1 MKKILYPLTL
11 LMAVFALP
19 SCDSAE
25 DDGESPASMPADGVI
40 RISARV
46 AETAATRA
54 EISYTG
60 DFALY
65 IGPTEV
71 TNDFSYNNVY
81 FSRENGAWAPQSGQ
95 TLHWMS
101 SRVPYSYSAY
111 APVHGEDGEG
121 ISSGADGVDD
131 RIPYNIGSED
141 LEDLLWTGVPASAG
155 RTAPDLVN
163 EDGKLELVFEHK
175 YCQVN
180 VELTIGNA
188 LYTISHNQ
196 DYSSC
201 PVKYVTLTD
210 PQGQGLFNVRTGEFE
225 EGTSATVDLTPS
237 EINDENYTA
246 ATSTTSGHY
255 VTTTQYMTSGV
266 HEVTVGISRT
276 EGDPTAVAYS
286 YTLPARHYEGGKVYT
301 LKIKVGESI
310 VNFSGVKVRN
320 WRNLEEVDSDL
331 PNGTTVR
338 MSEDLG
344 GSYMDY
350 RSDGDNLYASSA
362 NYFVSWPEDDATSKV
377 IRAVVNSNKAYYLSY
392 VGLDIPSDQSS
403 STQAADFL
411 AFVGEITRDP
421 MADDPYAAGFRFE
434 HLTSQVNVQI
444 ASASEKYADCVFD
457 VRVYSY
463 PVLYDSYDVTNNYAI
478 YVIPSLKYDDKESY
492 MALTGGM
499 LEVTPMNSNSMKI
512 GTTAT
517 CLVAPTPACPT
528 QSFIKVQPKDA
539 SGSAVGDALYLTGIP
554 KLEYGYSYT
563 FRLSVT
569 EDGVAVVE

>member
-46 AETAATRA
+46 AEAEATRA

-71 TNDFSYNNVY
+71 TSEFSYNNVY
-81 FSRENGAWAPQSGQ
+81 FSRNGEAWAPKSGQ

-111 APVHGEDGEG
+111 APVHGKDGEG

-131 RIPYNIGSED
+131 RIPYNILDED

-155 RTAPDLVN
+155 MKAPDLVN
-163 EDGKLELVFEHK
+163 EDGELELVFEHK

-196 DYSSC
+196 DYNSC

-225 EGTSATVDLTPS
+225 EGTPATVDLTPS

-246 ATSTTSGHY
+246 GTSTTSGRY
-255 VTTTQYMTSGV
+255 LSPTQFMTSGV
-266 HEVTVGISRT
+266 HEVTVGVSRT
-276 EGDPTAVAYS
+276 DGDPTAVAYS

-310 VNFSGVKVRN
+310 VNFTGVKVRN
-320 WRNLEEVDSDL
+320 WRNLEEADSDL
-331 PNGTTVR
+331 PNGTTVH
-338 MSEDLG
+338 MSEDFG
-344 GSYMDY
+344 GYYMDY
-350 RSDGDNLYASSA
+350 RSEGENLYSSWDG
-362 NYFVSWPEDDATSKV
+362 YFVSWPGDDATSKV
-377 IRAVVNSNKAYYLSY
+377 IRAVVASTNKNYYLNY
-392 VGLDIPSDQSS
+392 IGFDIPSNQSS
-403 STQAADFL
+403 STEAADYRVF
-411 AFVGEITRDP
+411 ANRITRAP
-421 MADDPYAAGFRFE
+421 KADNPYAAGFRLE

-444 ASASEKYADCVFD
+444 ASVSEKYEDCIFD

-463 PVLYDSYDVTNNYAI
+463 STLFDSYDSDHDYAI
-478 YVIPSLKYDDKESY
+478 SVVPY
-492 MALTGGM
+492 GG
-499 LEVTPMNSNSMKI
+499 LQEVTPMNSNSMEV
-512 GTTAT
+512 GETAT

-539 SGSAVGDALYLTGIP
+539 NGSAVGDALYLTGIP
-554 KLEYGYSYT
+554 ELEYGYSYT
-563 FRLSVT
+563 FRLSVS